1 VKSTGLRD
9 FIIRAVPWL
18 LSLLV
23 LSCSPRGADRDELN
37 VDWHYRQGMEAY
49 RRSDY
54 ATYLEHFR
62 KAVKLS
68 PTHPEMMFNL
78 GRAYCLLGKRALAL
92 EWLGRAV
99 ERGLYLKSFP
109 GDHLDSI
116 KETAEYQSLVAQA
129 AKRRIPVWSSG
140 TAFSLSDDDFCPEGI
155 AYDPV
160 TRIFFVGSFAKR
172 KIVTVDATGRE
183 GLFAT
188 EGQDG
193 LAGITGMT
201 VDARRRVLW
210 VATSV
215 PVGRSSPGDIPGWSA
230 VFKYDLKTGT
240 LVKKYSAD
248 SKTGPH
254 LFNDLA
260 LTESGDVFVT
270 DSLLGAIFLIRGDK
284 EEGPELWI
292 KPKHMTYPNGIA
304 LSDDNRRLYVAQGEG
319 VSVISVET
327 RSSSLLSV
335 PDDLTLTG
343 IDGLYYYKNSLVG
356 VQYDYSRGRVIQFLL
371 NEASLRVPEPRFLAW
386 LKRGLFFLNTDR
398 PGVKGVKILEA
409 ENPLFLNPQTGVI
422 DQDTF
427 YYIANCRI
435 SAFMG
440 AKDLPPGGAPGVLI
454 LKTRLQ

>member
-1 VKSTGLRD
+1 VKNTGTRD
-9 FIIRAVPWL
+9 FALRAVPWIL
-18 LSLLV
+18 CLLV
-23 LSCSPRGADRDELN
+23 ISCSSEGTSRDELN
-37 VDWHYRQGMEAY
+37 VEWHYRQGMEAY

-78 GRAYCLLGKRALAL
+78 GRAYSLLGNRALAL

-99 ERGLYLKSFP
+99 DRGLYLKSFP
-109 GDHLDSI
+109 GDHLDFI

-129 AKRRIPVWSSG
+129 AKRRIPVWSSR
-140 TAFSLSDDDFCPEGI
+140 TAFSFSDDDFCPEGI

-160 TRIFFVGSFAKR
+160 KKVFFVGSFAKR
-172 KIVTVDATGRE
+172 KIVTVDASGRE
-183 GLFAT
+183 GFFAA

-193 LAGITGMT
+193 LAAITGMK

-215 PVGRSSPGDIPGWSA
+215 PVDRSGPGDIPGWSS
-230 VFKYDLKTGT
+230 VFKYDLETGR
-240 LVKKYSAD
+240 LVEKYPAD
-248 SKTGPH
+248 PKTGPH
-254 LFNDLA
+254 LFNDLTVA
-260 LTESGDVFVT
+260 GSGDVFIT
-270 DSLLGAIFLIRGDK
+270 DSLLGAIFLIRADK
-284 EEGPELWI
+284 KAGLELWT

-327 RSSSLLSV
+327 RSQSLLSV
-335 PDDLTLTG
+335 PDDMTLTG
-343 IDGLYYYKNSLVG
+343 IDGLYFYKNSLVA
-356 VQYDYSRGRVIQFLL
+356 VQYDYSRGRVIQFFL
-371 NEASLRVPEPRFLAW
+371 NEASLGGPEPKFPAW
-386 LKRGLFFLNTDR
+386 LKKGLLVLKPDR
-398 PGVKGVKILEA
+398 PGVTGVKILEA

-427 YYIANCRI
+427 YYIANSRI

-440 AKDLPPGGAPGVLI
+440 AKDLPTGGAPGVLI